1 MNTGELVK
9 KPLGGCDK
17 HPCLCTRH
25 PFIEIFVDPTTKLD
39 EQICFSSAGSAKSL
53 RGMTRLIQLL
63 LLHKCLSIGQCSI
76 RRHFWLKMGPD
87 MNMLCQASGHNVPG
101 GCVGQEQNFL
111 LPFICSSSRS
121 YTPPRIIRYMSASI
135 RDPLVGKQN
144 WLKAI
149 CIALCSTGTAN
160 EMLRMMMIGA
170 HRE

>member
-63 LLHKCLSIGQCSI
+63 LLHKCFSIGQCYI
-76 RRHFWLKMGPD
+76 HHRRHFWLKMGPD
-87 MNMLCQASGHNVPG
+87 MNMLGQASGHNVPG

-111 LPFICSSSRS
+111 LPFTCSSSRS
-121 YTPPRIIRYMSASI
+121 FTPPRIIR
-135 RDPLVGKQN
+135 
-144 WLKAI
+144 
-149 CIALCSTGTAN
+149 
-160 EMLRMMMIGA
+160 
-170 HRE
+170 